1 MIRFL
6 ARWLDQ
12 RPLLAVILGLITA
25 FLILYFATPSLFDGA
40 DQPQYHSKGAV

>member
-1 MIRFL
+1 MIRR
-6 ARWLDQ
+6 ASAYLDQ
-12 RPLLAVILGLITA
+12 RPLLAVVLGLLTA